1 MLTIV
6 EITLTKYPKNPII
19 IESFPGF
26 GLVGTIA
33 AEFLIY
39 HLDTEMIGKIWFEKM
54 PAVTA
59 IHEEN
64 VVQPMGLFYNKKYN
78 IVILHAITGAKG
90 IEWKLSSAII
100 DLAKKLKA
108 KEIICLEGV
117 GNPTLATTSEAFF
130 YSSNPNKKNVFKKLG
145 IEPLKE
151 GIIMGVTSAL
161 LLNHDEFPFSCIFAE
176 ASSNMPDSKAAAKI
190 IEILDK
196 YLDLKVDYKPLLE
209 QAKKFEEK
217 IKGILSKSEE
227 AQQLQE
233 KKKMSYVG

>member
-1 MLTIV
+1 MV
-6 EITLTKYPKNPII
+6 QITLTKHPKNPII

-33 AEFLIY
+33 AEFLID
-39 HLDTEMIGKIWFEKM
+39 HLDTEMIGKIWFDKM
-54 PAVTA
+54 PAITA

-64 VVQPMGLFYNKKYN
+64 VVHPMGLFYNKKYN
-78 IVILHAITGAKG
+78 IVILHAITGTQG
-90 IEWKLSSAII
+90 IEWKLSHAII
-100 DLAKKLKA
+100 DLAKKLNA

-117 GNPTLATTSEAFF
+117 GTPELSTTSEAFF
-130 YSSNPNKKNVFKKLG
+130 YSSNPTKKSAFQKIGVR
-145 IEPLKE
+145 PLKE

-196 YLDLKVDYKPLLE
+196 YLSLKVDYKPLLE

-227 AQQLQE
+227 IQQLQE
-233 KKKMSYVG
+233 KKKLSYVG